1 MRLKVFQAPNIGAAM
16 AMVREELGPD
26 ALILANRAVDGGV
39 EVTAALEDTPAPLE
53 PARTGPEP
61 ATTPAIP
68 GAAKPPSP
76 LANMARHAALR
87 WHGVPVALAS
97 RLTHDDLI
105 SSLTQEMRFAT
116 LPCRRG
122 DPPLLLL
129 GPPGAGKT
137 FTTARLA
144 TRLKLAGQRAQVI
157 TADGR
162 RAGAAEQLAAF
173 TRLLGLTLIVA
184 DEPRQL
190 ERAIARRHDGEP
202 VLVDMPG
209 LNPFDPKDQDF
220 VRGCQAATG
229 GALALVL
236 PAGLDPAEAE
246 DLAHGFKALGVTLL
260 VGTRLDQSRRL
271 GGLLAA
277 ADVGLAFTDAGINA
291 GVAEGMAT
299 VTPTFLAERLSASP
313 RTNGSVALAASA
325 PLPPVALLAQ
335 TRCERPRSEP

>member
-16 AMVREELGPD
+16 AMVRDELGPD
-26 ALILANRAVDGGV
+26 ALILANRAIEGGV
-39 EVTAALEDTPAPLE
+39 EVTAALEDTPAPAE
-53 PARTGPEP
+53 PAGIGPEP
-61 ATTPAIP
+61 ATTPSSP
-68 GAAKPPSP
+68 DAARSPSP
-76 LANMARHAALR
+76 LATMAQHAALR
-87 WHGVPVALAS
+87 WHGVPAALAS
-97 RLTHDDLI
+97 RLTHHDLTC
-105 SSLTQEMRFAT
+105 SLTQEMRFAT

-137 FTTARLA
+137 LATARLA
-144 TRLKLAGQRAQVI
+144 TRLKLAGQGAQVI

-184 DEPRQL
+184 DEPHQL
-190 ERAIARRHDGEP
+190 ARAIARRNDDEP

-209 LNPFDPKDQDF
+209 LNPFDPQDQDF

-291 GVAEGMAT
+291 GVADGMTT
-299 VTPTFLAERLSASP
+299 VTPTFLAERLSVSQRSDRSVVPFAS
-313 RTNGSVALAASA
+313 TALS
-325 PLPPVALLAQ
+325 PVALLAQ
-335 TRCERPRSEP
+335 TRSERPRSEP